1 MRVLTD
7 TGPLVAILSATDQY
21 HEICLRTVQGLR
33 GPLLTCWPVITE
45 AAWLLQNTPLAFE
58 RLLRSI
64 TDGAVEIVPVAGKEA
79 AAVAEI
85 MKKHGNLR
93 PQFADVVLVYLADR
107 ENIKTIFTLTAGLLR
122 LQDGTR
128 VRFASCRN
136 RTPDKVTQTY
146 SGCWRV
152 SLGLVSRLFRGHAT
166 K

>member
-1 MRVLTD
+1 VRVLTD

-107 ENIKTIFTLTAGLLR
+107 ENIKTIFTLDR
-122 LQDGTR
+122 RDFSVYRTR
-128 VRFASCRN
+128 HKGS
-136 RTPDKVTQTY
+136 
-146 SGCWRV
+146 
-152 SLGLVSRLFRGHAT
+152 FRIVPE
-166 K
+166 